1 MAASGGHWLQQQRP
15 SVETRIKTLVNND
28 LKEICRA
35 YAYQVS
41 GTKAA
46 LQKRCVESEVD
57 SERRERA
64 IHSLSRGEVLTVLQF
79 LTPLYATVM
88 QLVSAI

>member
-1 MAASGGHWLQQQRP
+1 MAASGGHLLQQGRA

-35 YAYQVS
+35 FNYQVS

-46 LQKRCVESEVD
+46 LQKRCVESEVY
-57 SERRERA
+57 SRYCTRA
-64 IHSLSRGEVLTVLQF
+64 IHTLGRGEVLTVSQF
-79 LTPLYATVM
+79 LTPLYAKVM
-88 QLVSAI
+88 QLLSAI